1 MAKWVKCTRVSDNL
15 PVYVNL
21 DKVRW
26 LRRNAQ
32 EKFSLISLGPEDK
45 DLIRVVE
52 QPEKIVGDH

>member
-26 LRRNAQ
+26 LRRNVQ
-32 EKFSLISLGPEDK
+32 EEFSLISLGPGDK